1 MYDLN
6 MKTMRNVRDEDLIE
20 SIKIF
25 KKIFME
31 DIVDIIMEMVEPNV

>member
-1 MYDLN
+1 MYELN

-31 DIVDIIMEMVEPNV
+31 DIVDIIMEMVESNV